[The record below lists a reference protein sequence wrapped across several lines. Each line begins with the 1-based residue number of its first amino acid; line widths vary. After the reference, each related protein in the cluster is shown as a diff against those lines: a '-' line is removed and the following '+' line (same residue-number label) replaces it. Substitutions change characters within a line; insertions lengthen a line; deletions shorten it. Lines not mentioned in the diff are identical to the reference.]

1 MAGEPTREAQLG
13 ATDVLPAPAVAEET
27 VLPPHRGEVI
37 LMVLAA
43 VGDGGTARAQA
54 QVLRQAV
61 ISLRAI
67 GLDQEAHDLALEAA
81 LAAGL

>member
-43 VGDGGTARAQA
+43 VGDGGTAQ
-54 QVLRQAV
+54 
-61 ISLRAI
+61 
-67 GLDQEAHDLALEAA
+67 GLLGGTERLFV
-81 LAAGL
+81 

>member
-1 MAGEPTREAQLG
+1 VT
-13 ATDVLPAPAVAEET
+13 EET

-43 VGDGGTARAQA
+43 IGDGGTARAQA